1 MTPSPPLS
9 QANTS
14 KSGAGTN
21 LDWDVLGKLN
31 GEDRAIALSDA
42 ERQLSYLELKTE
54 IRRYSD
60 FLKRLNIRSL
70 ALHAG
75 NSVQWTILDLACQ
88 QAGVLCLPLP
98 LFFSQEQLANC
109 LEQTSVELVLS
120 ESPQIQ
126 PCLPKGFAPYQGLSE
141 LGCSLYGWH
150 LYSRQ
155 LYDEQLSDGELC
167 DGHPGQQSTCAEK
180 VAAFPQVPQ
189 GTAKITFTSGS
200 TGNPKGVCLSS
211 EHQWRV
217 AESLAT
223 VTALPSPRHLCL
235 LPLSTLL
242 ENIAGIYSP
251 LLCGG
256 TVLLPSDKARG
267 MHGSSRLDSRALL
280 QTISQAQPSS
290 MILIPQLL
298 TLLVG
303 ACEQGWQ
310 APNSLRFVAVGG
322 GKVAPELLLRAR
334 ELGLPV
340 YEGYG
345 LSECGSVVAL
355 NTPDKDTPGFAGTVL
370 PHCKV
375 TIRGGEIHV
384 GGASHLGYLGQPE
397 TWGQGEIAT
406 GDLGQ
411 LDKGVLAIN
420 GRRKHLLI
428 SSFGRNISPEWVES
442 ALMARPLLS
451 QCMVLGDAKPWLS
464 ALLCAPNQVS
474 NEQLQAW
481 LDAVNTTLPDYARI
495 KRWIRLNETELKPHT
510 TANGRVKR
518 ASLLSALAAQIEQLY
533 LSETPYLEGTL

>member
-1 MTPSPPLS
+1 MTPSPQLN
-9 QANTS
+9 QANIS
-14 KSGAGTN
+14 ESGTGTN

-31 GEDRAIALSDA
+31 GEDQAIALSDA

-75 NSVQWTILDLACQ
+75 NSVQWAILDLACQ

-141 LGCSLYGWH
+141 LGCNLYGW
-150 LYSRQ
+150 Q
-155 LYDEQLSDGELC
+155 LYDERLSEGQLC
-167 DGHPGQQSTCAEK
+167 DGHPGQQSVCAESRT
-180 VAAFPQVPQ
+180 AFPQVPQ

-217 AESLAT
+217 AESLAK

-322 GKVAPELLLRAR
+322 GKVAPELLMRAR

-375 TIRGGEIHV
+375 TIRGCEIHV
-384 GGASHLGYLGQPE
+384 SGASHLGYLGQPE
-397 TWGQGEIAT
+397 TWGQGEVAT
-406 GDLGQ
+406 GDLGL

-442 ALMARPLLS
+442 ALMAKPLLS
-451 QCMVLGDAKPWLS
+451 QCMVLGDARPWLS
-464 ALLCAPNQVS
+464 ALLCAPHQVS
-474 NEQLQAW
+474 DEQLQTW
-481 LDAVNTTLPDYARI
+481 LDAVNATLPDYARI